1 MANAASLQASW
12 AAMCMCLNRLTL
24 SAYNIAWKGALRGC
38 VAAHAQSCLSLVNA
52 ASSMTS
58 ASI

>member
-12 AAMCMCLNRLTL
+12 AAMCMCLTLLTL
-24 SAYNIAWKGALRGC
+24 SAYKTVWKGALKGC
-38 VAAHAQSCLSLVNA
+38 VATHAQRCLSLVIV